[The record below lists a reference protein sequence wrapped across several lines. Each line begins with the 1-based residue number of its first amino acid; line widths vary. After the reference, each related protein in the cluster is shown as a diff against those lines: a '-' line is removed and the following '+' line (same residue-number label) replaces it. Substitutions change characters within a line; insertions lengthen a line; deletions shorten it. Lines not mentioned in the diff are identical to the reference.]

1 MKRTKILLDAD
12 VGIDDAIAMLFLA
25 GRPDAELVAVG
36 SVHGNIPSDLA
47 AANALRLL
55 ELCGLD
61 DVPVAIGARRPMA
74 QPLATAEWVHGAD
87 GLGG

>member
-1 MKRTKILLDAD
+1 MSRTKILLDAD
-12 VGIDDAIAMLFLA
+12 VGIDDAVAMLFLA

-55 ELCGLD
+55 ELCGLN
-61 DVPVAIGARRPMA
+61 DVPVAIGARRAAGCPIFPRPSA
-74 QPLATAEWVHGAD
+74 P
-87 GLGG
+87 